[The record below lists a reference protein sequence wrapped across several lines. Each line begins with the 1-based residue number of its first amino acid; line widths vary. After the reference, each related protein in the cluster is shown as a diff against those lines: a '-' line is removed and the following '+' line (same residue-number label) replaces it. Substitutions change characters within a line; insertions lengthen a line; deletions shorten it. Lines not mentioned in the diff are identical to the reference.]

1 MDIARPEI
9 ARKRRTKRIIYG
21 GVGLVLVS
29 SITWGLSKLRP
40 AAPDVDRN
48 VLYFGMV
55 KRGPMIRDCRGI
67 GILTPVEEAI
77 QWVPALTEGRVVK
90 RLVLPGTS
98 VKASTEIGRASCRE
112 RV

>member
-48 VLYFGMV
+48 VLYFGTV

-67 GILTPVEEAI
+67 GVLTPVEDAI
-77 QWVPALTEGRVVK
+77 QWVPALTEGRVQK
-90 RLVLPGTS
+90 RLVLAGSPVTADTVNLVS
-98 VKASTEIGRASCRE
+98 S
-112 RV
+112 